1 MSFFSTGDSTRRFL
15 SADFLTP
22 PEHLI
27 ENSKSKTKVMK
38 KEKEVKKEESPLN
51 AILKNKKLT
60 KKDVH
65 EYFENLIESKK
76 DD

>member
-1 MSFFSTGDSTRRFL
+1 
-15 SADFLTP
+15 
-22 PEHLI
+22 
-27 ENSKSKTKVMK
+27 MK

>member
-1 MSFFSTGDSTRRFL
+1 MSFFGGGDSTRRFL

-27 ENSKSKTKVMK
+27 EKPKAKTKVMK
-38 KEKEVKKEESPLN
+38 KEKAVEKDESPLN